1 MTRTLPWRSALVVL
15 LLSLVAAPSAS
26 ARVEGSD
33 GSARLQMVWPAD
45 GTITSYFGQWRG
57 NHRHSGIDIG
67 MLSSLHVHAVTAG
80 VVVSTG
86 YEGGYEGYGKII
98 VLDLPGPY
106 TAVYAHLS
114 SVAVRDGEQVR
125 KGEWIGQAGCTGS
138 CSGTHLHFEV
148 RRSGA
153 PVDPLPFLG

>member
-15 LLSLVAAPSAS
+15 SLFLAAAPSAS
-26 ARVEGSD
+26 ARTDSSNG
-33 GSARLQMVWPAD
+33 GARLQMVWPAD
-45 GTITSYFGQWRG
+45 GTVTSQFGEWRG
-57 NHRHSGIDIG
+57 GRRHDGIDIG
-67 MLSSLHVHAVTAG
+67 MLRSLRVHAVTAG
-80 VVVSTG
+80 VVRRTG

-106 TAVYAHLS
+106 KALYAHLS
-114 SVAVRDGEQVR
+114 SIAVREGEQVS

-148 RRSGA
+148 QRHGA
-153 PVDPLPFLG
+153 PINPIPFLG